1 MYKTDTKNF
10 TEKITTKIDTR
21 LENYIVEPSPVK
33 FKYGKVPTYDVNKK
47 VDYTFGTPTT
57 TVTYD
62 TEILTKI
69 MNFQN
74 KLGDT
79 LNYYK
84 K

>member
-1 MYKTDTKNF
+1 MYKKDTKNF
-10 TEKITTKIDTR
+10 NEKITTKIDEKLTKF
-21 LENYIVEPSPVK
+21 IVTPSPVK

-62 TEILTKI
+62 TEVLTKI
-69 MNFQN
+69 MNIQN